1 MSNLKQTVTDFLND
15 NSAIAEALMRE
26 AEYQQDWSSENL
38 AWRNDTPLPFE
49 YKPIA
54 NKGGEG
60 EGDEYYQVIEV
71 RDPTNQDETLLVKL
85 YGWWVSYDGSNYSGW
100 QFVTPRQKTITVYD

>member
-15 NSAIAEALMRE
+15 NPNVANELMQDGD
-26 AEYQQDWSSENL
+26 YQSDWGDWEIS
-38 AWRNDTPLPFE
+38 LPFQF
-49 YKPIA
+49 KSVDSF
-54 NKGGEG
+54 GGEG
-60 EGDEYYQVIEV
+60 QDDNYYTIIEV
-71 RDPTNQDETLLVKL
+71 RDPTNPDETLLVKL

>member
-15 NSAIAEALMRE
+15 NRRIAEELMQE
-26 AEYQQDWSSENL
+26 GDYQSKWGDWENS
-38 AWRNDTPLPFE
+38 LPFQF
-49 YKPIA
+49 KCVDSF
-54 NKGGEG
+54 GGEG
-60 EGDEYYQVIEV
+60 QGDEYWTVIEV

-85 YGWWVSYDGSNYSGW
+85 YGWYASYNGSEYEGW